1 MTAAS
6 SSPPRAKGG
15 RFCSACPRVLRGR
28 RVRRAV
34 VGRLAAIALLSVV
47 AGSARAQGNGLSAP
61 TGGRSTL
68 MGNTGVA
75 LARDGSGPFLNPAT
89 IIRIDDR
96 SLAFSVNF
104 YTFAATHFSG
114 WHQQGPVDASLF
126 GSVSL
131 RGTGVW
137 SDGLQ
142 ILPSTLCLF
151 FTIRGVSSE
160 GSHDAGFH
168 RGRQKVAFCFGSTES
183 ADVGLPAL
191 PLHASTPLGYTAQAQ
206 SVNRTWN
213 RLYAGP
219 TYSFSPTDS
228 LALGASIQGVYTS
241 DSFIFDSSSVT
252 STLAGSAIESS
263 LGTSGNGHAFDL
275 VANLGGI
282 YHTGS
287 LTFGASVQL
296 PAVHIFGQ
304 YDATLHEENGDP
316 ESHTATLATGQG
328 SFSAPPPARFAVGA
342 GLERGRLV
350 LELDERLDLPVGAM
364 SSTMTVSETTLATG
378 AMPLVSRASYVV
390 PERPVLNTS
399 AGFEYLFSPTFSVL
413 GGASTNLTTL
423 SALFPQSS
431 LGNLAP
437 ARTNSLAASF
447 GIGSY
452 GGGTDLL
459 LGVQLGYG
467 WGQAIAVNPYVIPNQ
482 WVTVDLQS
490 YSAMIV
496 FAGATSFRSIGRA
509 IEKIENAVTTG
520 DPDRSKSGTP
530 SGTAGPAAPLA
541 PDPGAPRPAP
551 SNAPIELPRTGE
563 SDPRNSAADAG
574 VAEPLRSATAADG
587 GATAADAGAPPAP
600 PSDDLPSPLIDP
612 HQRGIPP
619 K

>member
-1 MTAAS
+1 
-6 SSPPRAKGG
+6 
-15 RFCSACPRVLRGR
+15 VRG
-28 RVRRAV
+28 AI
-34 VGRLAAIALLSVV
+34 VGWFGAIVLLSVV

-89 IIRIDDR
+89 IVRIDDH

-126 GSVSL
+126 GNVSL

-137 SDGLQ
+137 SDGLD

-160 GSHDAGFH
+160 GSHDSGFH
-168 RGRQKVAFCFGSTES
+168 RGRHKVAFCFGSTES

-191 PLHASTPLGYTAQAQ
+191 PLHASTPLGSTAQAQ
-206 SVNRTWN
+206 SVSRRWN

-252 STLAGSAIESS
+252 STLSGSAIESS

-275 VANLGGI
+275 AASLGGI
-282 YHTGS
+282 YHIGNF
-287 LTFGASVQL
+287 TFGASVQL
-296 PAVHIFGQ
+296 PAVHLFGV

-316 ESHTATLATGQG
+316 DSHTATLATGQG
-328 SFSAPPPARFAVGA
+328 SFNAPPPARFAVGA

-378 AMPLVSRASYVV
+378 AAPLVSRASYVV

-413 GGASTNLTTL
+413 GGASTNFTTL

-437 ARTNSLAASF
+437 ARTNSLAVSF

-459 LGVQLGYG
+459 IGAQLGYG

-509 IEKIENAVTTG
+509 FEKIENAVTTG
-520 DPDRSKSGTP
+520 NPDRPKSETP
-530 SGTAGPAAPLA
+530 TGTAAPVSPLVPA
-541 PDPGAPRPAP
+541 PGVPGPAP
-551 SNAPIELPRTGE
+551 SNAPTELPRTGE
-563 SDPRNSAADAG
+563 SDPRNTG
-574 VAEPLRSATAADG
+574 ADG
-587 GATAADAGAPPAP
+587 GVVEPFGSPTAGDGGAPPAR
-600 PSDDLPSPLIDP
+600 PSDLPSPLFDP
-612 HQRGIPP
+612 LHRAVPP
-619 K
+619 G